1 MKNHLD
7 LVFYLFLR
15 GKESEL
21 RGTITNNSAT
31 GFVGEKWEPTGAPS
45 KAGRSIR
52 SMAEAEPE

>member
-15 GKESEL
+15 GKESKL
-21 RGTITNNSAT
+21 RGTITNTAAT
-31 GFVGEKWEPTGAPS
+31 VFLGEKWEQTGAPS